1 MTNSEMEKLASMI
14 AKKIYAKALDEEKK
28 LDQFGGVEFA
38 VLMDEFGRLKQLLD
52 RYEKDEEYEKALI
65 VKNRMDKI
73 IIKVQNL

>member
-1 MTNSEMEKLASMI
+1 MTNSEMEKLANMI

-52 RYEKDEEYEKALI
+52 RYEEDEEYEKAMI

>member
-1 MTNSEMEKLASMI
+1 MTNSEMEKLANMI

-73 IIKVQNL
+73 ITKVKNL

>member
-1 MTNSEMEKLASMI
+1 MTNSEMEKLARMI

-52 RYEKDEEYEKALI
+52 RYEEDEEYEKAMI

>member
-1 MTNSEMEKLASMI
+1 MTNSEMEKLANMI

-73 IIKVQNL
+73 ITKVQNL

>member
-52 RYEKDEEYEKALI
+52 RYEEDEEYEKAMI

>member
-1 MTNSEMEKLASMI
+1 MTNSEMEKLANMI
-14 AKKIYAKALDEEKK
+14 AKKIYAKALNEEKK

-73 IIKVQNL
+73 ITKVQNL

>member
-1 MTNSEMEKLASMI
+1 MEKLASMI

-38 VLMDEFGRLKQLLD
+38 VLIDEFGRLKQLLD

>member
-1 MTNSEMEKLASMI
+1 MEKLANMI

-52 RYEKDEEYEKALI
+52 RYEEDEEYEKAMI